1 MNTKINLKK
10 ADKGTTTV
18 IMNKE
23 DKLKGGQ
30 IQLDNTDHYKPIER
44 TGRQQR

>member
-1 MNTKINLKK
+1 MNLKK

-23 DKLKGGQ
+23 DKIKE
-30 IQLDNTDHYKPIER
+30 IQLDNTDHYKP
-44 TGRQQR
+44 TDQPMVL